1 MQRAL
6 ALAGLLGVAA
16 AGTVSVKVT
25 DGCGSSCKTSGV
37 TINAPSTAP
46 NPGSFSFDGSGT
58 LGVAVDSSATM
69 NLALKLGGVA
79 VLNKDVT
86 ACGEQS
92 ISLPVGLGSVALHGP
107 TCPLAAGAAIKLG
120 ATVSSNAKLPAEVTG
135 VATYKQGADTLVIID
150 IDITPAKALAA
161 TPACNAT
168 DTQIWNA
175 TGFQSFQD
183 DMTACGKQCLGKDTC
198 VSQCVAGKEHY
209 SAPCSACFGALGQC
223 TASSCLTKCMGGRTA
238 ACTQCVKA
246 AGCDSAFAACSG
258 WQPPQ

>member
-135 VATYKQGADTLVIID
+135 VATYKQGADTLAIID
-150 IDITPAKALAA
+150 IDISPASLGASAN
-161 TPACNAT
+161 CNAT
-168 DTQIWNA
+168 DDKTWNA
-175 TGFQSFQD
+175 TGFKNFQD
-183 DMTACGKQCLGKDTC
+183 EMTACGKQCLGKDTC
-198 VSQCVAGKEHY
+198 VSQCIAGKEGY
-209 SAPCSACFGALGQC
+209 SSACAACFGTLGQC
-223 TASSCLTKCMGGRTA
+223 TASNCLTKCLSGRTPT
-238 ACTQCVKA
+238 CTQCVKD
-246 AGCDSAFAACSG
+246 AGCDSAFATCTG